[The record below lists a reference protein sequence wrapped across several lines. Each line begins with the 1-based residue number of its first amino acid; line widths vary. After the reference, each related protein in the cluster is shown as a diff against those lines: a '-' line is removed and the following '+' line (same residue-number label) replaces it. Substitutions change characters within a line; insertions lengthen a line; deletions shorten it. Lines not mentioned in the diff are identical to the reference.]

1 MVREAAPA
9 GLPSHQSV
17 PAEGFVTRKRFIFG
31 VALGLWVGWLSCL
44 PVHAFD
50 LRSDLSLLG
59 QVRQSD
65 TPDQTQAPVDFY
77 GNLGASG
84 LYGRSSLDTYFRLKQ
99 DLLHS
104 DGATDFY
111 AGSLRV
117 PSAIP
122 GVDFTI
128 GRQFLSEG
136 PGGVFVADA
145 GKVHLNPGGPVGF
158 TVFGGQPRYF
168 EPTYSS
174 ESLSQDEQIFGGN
187 VHTTRMKGGR
197 FSLGFFEQRRDG
209 QTLRELVTAAGSRAF
224 TRMPGM
230 PNVYGSFAM
239 DTRRQ
244 NIDSGTLGFDTFV
257 LNPRVQ
263 LNFESSYY
271 KPQNQGE
278 YLISNMNRREDPIFE
293 LFSLSEMRQFRG
305 GLRYAV
311 SRTLSAYGD
320 YSYQRYERLDN
331 NVVDGHVGSA
341 GVLWLPGGDGLE
353 VVRVEYYVLDSAGG
367 NVNGGKIY
375 YESRVYHRILFRTKF
390 DVAYYK
396 KETNEND
403 TALTGTL
410 GVGYVVCPGLVW
422 EVDFEANHNKRFSED
437 YRFGFSIRYNF
448 DYRSKRR
455 TQPQATTAT
464 DSSEPTAGRPV
475 S

>member
-1 MVREAAPA
+1 M
-9 GLPSHQSV
+9 
-17 PAEGFVTRKRFIFG
+17 
-31 VALGLWVGWLSCL
+31 GLWVGCLSGL
-44 PVHAFD
+44 PAHAID
-50 LRSDLSLLG
+50 LRGDLSVLG
-59 QVRQSD
+59 QVGQSD
-65 TPDQTQAPVDFY
+65 QPDQSEAPVDFY

-84 LYGRSSLDTYFRLKQ
+84 LYGGSSLDTYFRLEQ
-99 DLLHS
+99 DLAHS
-104 DGATDFY
+104 QGATDFY

-122 GVDFTI
+122 GVDFTL
-128 GRQFLSEG
+128 GRQFLAEG

-145 GKVHLNPGGPVGF
+145 GKVNINPGGPVGL
-158 TVFGGQPRYF
+158 TVFGGAPRYF

-174 ESLSQDEQIFGGN
+174 NSLSQDEQIFGGN
-187 VHTTRMKGGR
+187 VHTTRMKNGR
-197 FSLGFFEQRRDG
+197 FSLGFFEQRRDSR
-209 QTLRELVTAAGSRAF
+209 TLRELLTAAGSRAF
-224 TRMPGM
+224 TRLPGM

-239 DTRRQ
+239 DTRHQ

-257 LNPRVQ
+257 WQPRVQ

-278 YLISNMNRREDPIFE
+278 YLIDNMNRREDPIFE

-311 SRTLSAYGD
+311 TRTFSAYGD
-320 YSYQRYERLDN
+320 YSYQRYERQN
-331 NVVDGHVGSA
+331 HNVVEGHVGSA

-353 VVRVEYYVLDSAGG
+353 VVRLEYYVLDSAGG

-375 YESRVYHRILFRTKF
+375 YESRVYHRLLFRTKF
-390 DVAYYK
+390 NVAYYK

-403 TALTGTL
+403 TALTGML
-410 GVGYVVCPGLVW
+410 GVGYVICPGLVG
-422 EVDFEANHNKRFSED
+422 ELDFEANHNKRFSED

-448 DYRSKRR
+448 DSRTMRR
-455 TQPQATTAT
+455 AQPQAATAT
-464 DSSEPTAGRPV
+464 EPSEPTAGRPV